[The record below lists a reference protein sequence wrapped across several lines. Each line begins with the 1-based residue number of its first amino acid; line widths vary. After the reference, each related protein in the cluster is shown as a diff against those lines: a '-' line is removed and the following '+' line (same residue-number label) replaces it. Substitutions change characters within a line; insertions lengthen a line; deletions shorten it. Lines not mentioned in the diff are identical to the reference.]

1 MGLTIDLATLLV
13 RLRAKDENV
22 KDTLKDSE
30 QQGFQWQR
38 AMETAVGV
46 GAERIFSRA
55 AEAVKQFVVDSVQA
69 AGDVAEQ
76 YSKFQVVF
84 KETAGNVESDLTRI
98 ADATGYSI
106 NQLVPFAATLQDT
119 FVPLGFAREAAA
131 DLSTELVQLSIDLAS
146 FNNLNTA
153 DVVNDIQSALVGNT
167 ETLRKY
173 GVVAN
178 ETSIKAKAL
187 ELGLW
192 DGAGAMDA
200 QTKAASIL
208 QILLDGTADAQGD
221 AERTAESYA
230 NRQKA
235 LESATLDLQVAL
247 GDQLIPAVTAGTE
260 ALILMAKA
268 GADLL
273 TNNEGLLAFFQ
284 NLAAVAKALF
294 GGYERDIVAMIA
306 GNIAAADSVGALTD
320 EMAKLQANS
329 ADVNALDVF
338 GDDVIPKAMDTIIAK
353 LAFMS
358 DDFWSFYDALIS
370 ANNKSIESTGEMVD
384 ALRPLML
391 MSQQELRT
399 VYEEAKARGEQVVGM
414 EIAARAA
421 AELAGKTEALDL
433 SERELAGTS
442 YQVAAGTEAM
452 YGAML
457 DAGTVA
463 GIVQGSMNDISGS
476 VDDLMQA
483 YQDLE
488 DNQVSYYQYTVNNSR
503 EIAEVSE
510 QLASDLTDDQRDA
523 YQDILRTV
531 DEGSAEWLAAW
542 GALQGDLTDTQRYE
556 LVAQVA
562 DMQQAHGQM
571 QTAMRGD
578 AEAVEEAKKRIDE
591 AFAAI
596 SESHRQMVVDILIKQ
611 AEMDGGFNQSIAN
624 TMVALGLMTEEEAA
638 LRLEIENTK
647 DAIADV
653 STQMLKTFLEDGVVS
668 RQEADLLAGA
678 IELIEEKGVSA
689 EMILWGLANGT
700 LPALIGTLETSSTR
714 TGDLKSQLEEI
725 SGTYDV
731 VVKFETDTS
740 GWNPPYV
747 PGPGDP
753 GYVPGNNPP
762 QPFAS
767 GGYTG
772 NMPSS
777 QVAGIVHGQEY
788 VFSAPAVGAIG
799 VPALEAMHAQALY
812 GGFNYTENNTGGDTI
827 HISVRDDAQAMMV
840 NEIIR
845 QERRRTRRQGAFG

>member
-153 DVVNDIQSALVGNT
+153 DVINDIQSALVGNT

-284 NLAAVAKALF
+284 NLAAGAKALF

-306 GNIAAADSVGALTD
+306 GNIAAADSTEDLIGVLVD
-320 EMAKLQANS
+320 LQENS
-329 ADVNALDVF
+329 KDITFFSLDA
-338 GDDVIPKAMDTIIAK
+338 IPDAVDTIAAK
-353 LAFMS
+353 LAFTTDNFAKFYLAMS
-358 DDFWSFYDALIS
+358 D
-370 ANNKSIESTGEMVD
+370 ANNLAIETTGEGIE
-384 ALRPLML
+384 ALEPYL
-391 MSQQELRT
+391 ELSL
-399 VYEEAKARGEQVVGM
+399 EELEITYHRLRAQGELIVGA
-414 EIAARAA
+414 EIAARAT
-421 AELAGKTEALDL
+421 ESLTGKTEELAL

-457 DAGTVA
+457 DAETVA
-463 GIVQGSMNDISGS
+463 GIVQGSMGDISGS

-503 EIAEVSE
+503 EVAEVSE

-542 GALQGDLTDTQRYE
+542 DALQGDLTESQRYE

-578 AEAVEEAKKRIDE
+578 AEAVEEAQKRIDE

-647 DAIADV
+647 DAIADM
-653 STQMLKTFLEDGVVS
+653 STQMLQTFLEDGAVS
-668 RQEADLLAGA
+668 RQEAELLAGA
-678 IELIEEKGVSA
+678 VKLIEEKGIGA
-689 EMILWGLANGT
+689 EMILWALANGT

-762 QPFAS
+762 QYFAS